1 MNNTREDVRNV
12 ASIAH
17 VDHGKTT
24 IVDSLLKFAG
34 EFKVKEDQA
43 QDTVSQTLTRLKE
56 SAALR
61 FWPSAL
67 LSVTKAIPLTLLTP
81 PATPTSAAKW
91 NAFCVWWTVLF

>member
-12 ASIAH
+12 AIIAH

-24 IVDSLLKFAG
+24 VVDSLLKFAG

-43 QDTVSQTLTRLKE
+43 QDTVLDSNPLE

-67 LSVTKAIPLTLLTP
+67 LSVTKAIPLTL
-81 PATPTSAAKW
+81 
-91 NAFCVWWTVLF
+91 